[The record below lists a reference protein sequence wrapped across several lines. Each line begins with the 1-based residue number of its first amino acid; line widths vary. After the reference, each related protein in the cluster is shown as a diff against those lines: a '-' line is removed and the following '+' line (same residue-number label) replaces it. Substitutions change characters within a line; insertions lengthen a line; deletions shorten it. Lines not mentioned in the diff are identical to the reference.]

1 MFDVGFWEIALI
13 FGLGLMILGPE
24 KLPRIAAQVGRWVG
38 RARRTA
44 SQLRYQL
51 ERELNDKDPPRPAY
65 RPPPKTSHIVPP
77 PGQQREPSPSTAEQA
92 GPGEAEPPPAEQA
105 AAGEAAP
112 PTEGAQAP
120 TEHKPA
126 ADAGS

>member
-1 MFDVGFWEIALI
+1 MFDVGFWEIILI

-51 ERELNDKDPPRPAY
+51 EREIDLGDKPRY
-65 RPPPKTSHIVPP
+65 TPPPKASHIVPP
-77 PGQQREPSPSTAEQA
+77 PGRQPERPEK
-92 GPGEAEPPPAEQA
+92 
-105 AAGEAAP
+105 EAAP
-112 PTEGAQAP
+112 
-120 TEHKPA
+120 
-126 ADAGS
+126 ADAAPSAETATPGEPGASETKPESSTGT